1 MKIGELIK
9 HWRTVEHKS
18 LRDLAPEIGTS
29 VATLS
34 RVERGELMD
43 GHTLAK
49 IFLWMTTK

>member
-1 MKIGELIK
+1 MKIGNLIK
-9 HWRTVEHKS
+9 SWRTIEQIS

-43 GHTLAK
+43 GATLAK
-49 IFLWMTTK
+49 ILIWMTSK